1 MEATRH
7 GVRPPGDR
15 VGSGH
20 RTFYRDGSIAVTDR
34 WLLTP
39 ARRFPIADLH
49 NLRTSSVAA
58 ASPLAAVS
66 ATMSG
71 VLGVAAA
78 TFVMLT
84 GDPAVMMAGPVIASV
99 PLSVALVSWRIR
111 RRFHTLYADLGG
123 RPVQVLVDHDERR
136 FNQICRALRRAREYG
151 RDRAY

>member
-1 MEATRH
+1 MEVTRH

-15 VGSGH
+15 FGSGH

-39 ARRFPIADLH
+39 ARRYPIADLH
-49 NLRTSSVAA
+49 NLRTVSEPA
-58 ASPLAAVS
+58 ASAVAAVS

-84 GDPAVMMAGPVIASV
+84 GDPSVMMIGPLAAGV
-99 PLSVALVSWRIR
+99 PLSVALLSWRMR
-111 RRFHTLYADLGG
+111 RRFHALYADYGG
-123 RPVQVLVDHDERR
+123 RAVQVLGDHNERR
-136 FNQICRALRRAREYG
+136 FNQICRALLRAREHG
-151 RDRAY
+151 RDHAY